1 MTASS
6 QRRDPGGALRAAD
19 AGRRVLLKGWVA
31 RRRDLG
37 ELIFLTLRDRSGFVQ
52 VVFDRGRCPSEAVD
66 AAADARSEDVVAVE
80 GEVLLR
86 AEGQRNRE
94 LPTGDVEVLATRLE
108 FLARSQTPPFVV
120 EDRTNATEELR
131 LEYRYLDLR
140 RPVMLKNFVLR
151 DEIAFRVRKVLH
163 ERGFLEVETPMLT
176 RSTPEGARDFLVPS
190 RVHRGKFYALPQ
202 SPQLFKQILMMSGF
216 ERYFQIARCFRD
228 EDLRADRQFEF
239 TQIDLE
245 MSFPTEEDVFD
256 TVEAFLVEAFAAAG
270 IAAARPF
277 RRLTFREAMDRYGT
291 DRPDLRYDLPL
302 CDLSPAAAGSGFAPF
317 EKALGGGGTVRGLR
331 VPGGAGLSRKRL
343 DELTEKAKELGAGGL
358 LWFKRQGAEIASPAK
373 KALAP
378 EQLDRILAA
387 AGVADGDLLLAV
399 ADKEKHALAALAA
412 LRAEAARELKLVD
425 ESRYV
430 FCWVTEFPLLGFD
443 DETKQWFPMNHPFTG
458 PREEDLDRL
467 ESDPGSVRARAYD
480 VVVNGW
486 ELGSGSIRIHR
497 ADLQERVFR
506 VLGIGP
512 EEGRERFGFLLEAL
526 QFGAPPHGGIALG
539 LDRICAIAA
548 GATSLREVIAFPK
561 TTSGID
567 LMTKAPASVLSDQL
581 RELGLDSRR
590 GNAAS
595 PDGPSETR
603 ADR

>member
-1 MTASS
+1 MKR
-6 QRRDPGGALRAAD
+6 QRQPGGSLRAAD
-19 AGRRVLLKGWVA
+19 AGKTVFLQGWIA

-37 ELIFLTLRDRSGFVQ
+37 ELIFLTLRDRSGLVQ
-52 VVFDRGRCPSEAVD
+52 IVFDKQRCPAEAV
-66 AAADARSEDVVAVE
+66 AAAAEARSEDVVEIA
-80 GEVLLR
+80 GEVVLR
-86 AEGQRNRE
+86 AEAQRNR
-94 LPTGDVEVLATRLE
+94 DLATGE
-108 FLARSQTPPFVV
+108 IEIVASSVAFLARSQTPPFVV

-151 DEIAFRVRKVLH
+151 DEIAYRVRRVLH

-190 RVHRGKFYALPQ
+190 RVHRGQWYALPQ
-202 SPQLFKQILMMSGF
+202 SPQLFKQILMISGF
-216 ERYFQIARCFRD
+216 EKYFQIARCFRD

-239 TQIDLE
+239 TQIDVE

-270 IAAARPF
+270 IAVARPF
-277 RRLTFREAMDRYGT
+277 PRLTFRESMEKYGT

-302 CDLSPAAAGSGFAPF
+302 CDLTQAAAGSGFVPF

-331 VPGGAGLSRKRL
+331 VPGGAGFSRKKL
-343 DELTEKAKELGAGGL
+343 DELTEKAREHGAAGL
-358 LWFKRQGAEIASPAK
+358 LWVKKAAGEVTSPAK
-373 KALAP
+373 KGLPP
-378 EQLDRILAA
+378 EHLDRLLAGGA
-387 AGVADGDLLLAV
+387 IADGDLLLIV
-399 ADKEKHALAALAA
+399 ADKEKAAFAALAA
-412 LRAEAARELKLVD
+412 LRAESARELRLVD
-425 ESRYV
+425 ESRYA

-443 DETKQWFPMNHPFTG
+443 EESKQWFPMNHPFTA

-497 ADLQERVFR
+497 AELQERVFR
-506 VLGIGP
+506 RLGIA
-512 EEGRERFGFLLEAL
+512 EAEGRERFGFLLEAL
-526 QFGAPPHGGIALG
+526 SYGAPPHGGIALG

-548 GATSLREVIAFPK
+548 GATSLRDVIAFPK
-561 TTSGID
+561 TTSGIC
-567 LMTKAPASVLSDQL
+567 LMTKAPASVFPAQL
-581 RELGLDSRR
+581 RELGFEPPPRS
-590 GNAAS
+590 
-595 PDGPSETR
+595 DG
-603 ADR
+603 

>member
-1 MTASS
+1 MRTPRQPA
-6 QRRDPGGALRAAD
+6 GELRAAD
-19 AGRRVLLKGWVA
+19 AGRTVVLKGWVA

-37 ELIFLTLRDRSGFVQ
+37 ELIFLSIRDRSGLVQ
-52 VVFDRGRCPSEAVD
+52 VVFDRARCPAEAVD
-66 AAADARSEDVVAVE
+66 TAAGARSEDVVAIE
-80 GEVLLR
+80 GEVVR
-86 AEGQRNRE
+86 RGEGQRNRE
-94 LPTGDVEVLATRLE
+94 LATGEIEVVAKSLA
-108 FLARSQTPPFVV
+108 FLARSETPPFVV

-140 RPVMLKNFVLR
+140 RPTMLKNFVLR

-163 ERGFLEVETPMLT
+163 DRGFIEVETPMLT

-190 RVHRGKFYALPQ
+190 RVHRGQWYALPQ

-216 ERYFQIARCFRD
+216 EKYFQIARCFRD

-245 MSFPTEEDVFD
+245 MSFPTEEDIFD

-277 RRLTFREAMDRYGT
+277 RRMTFREAMETYGT
-291 DRPDLRYDLPL
+291 DRPDLRFDLPL
-302 CDLSPAAAGSGFAPF
+302 CDLSAAAAGTGFAPF
-317 EKALGGGGTVRGLR
+317 EKALAGRGGTVRGLR
-331 VPGGAGLSRKRL
+331 VPNGAAFSRKKL
-343 DELTEKAKELGAGGL
+343 DELTEKAREHGAAGL
-358 LWFKRQGAEIASPAK
+358 LWIKKSGGEVASPAK
-373 KALAP
+373 KSLTP
-378 EQLDRILAA
+378 GQLDALLGAA
-387 AGVADGDLLLAV
+387 VAGEGDLLLIV
-399 ADKEKHALAALAA
+399 ADREKAAYAALAA

-425 ESRYV
+425 ESKYV
-430 FCWVTEFPLLGFD
+430 FCWVTEFPLLGQD
-443 DETKQWFPMNHPFTG
+443 DEGGPWYPMNHPFTG

-506 VLGIGP
+506 VLGISA

-526 QFGAPPHGGIALG
+526 RYGAPPHGGIALG

-548 GATSLREVIAFPK
+548 GATSLRDVIAFPK

-567 LMTKAPASVLSDQL
+567 LMTKAPAGVMPGQL
-581 RELGLDSRR
+581 AELGLEPPRR
-590 GNAAS
+590 S
-595 PDGPSETR
+595 DG
-603 ADR
+603 

>member
-1 MTASS
+1 MSPS
-6 QRRDPGGALRAAD
+6 RQPGGLLRATD

-37 ELIFLTLRDRSGFVQ
+37 ELIFLTVRDRSGLVQ
-52 VVFDRGRCPSEAVD
+52 VVFDRGRCPSAAVD
-66 AAADARSEDVVAVE
+66 AAADARSEDVVAIE

-86 AEGQRNRE
+86 AEAQRNRE
-94 LPTGDVEVLATRLE
+94 LPTGDVEVLASRLE

-140 RPVMLKNFVLR
+140 RPAMLKNFVLR

-190 RVHRGKFYALPQ
+190 RVHRGKWYALPQ
-202 SPQLFKQILMMSGF
+202 SPQLFKQILMISGF

-256 TVEAFLVEAFAAAG
+256 AVEAFLVEAFAAAG
-270 IAAARPF
+270 IAVARPF

-302 CDLSPAAAGSGFAPF
+302 CDLSAAAAGSGFAPL

-331 VPGGAGLSRKRL
+331 VPGGAGFSRKRL
-343 DELTEKAKELGAGGL
+343 DELTERAREHGAAGL
-358 LWFKRQGAEIASPAK
+358 LWIKKTAGEVASPAK
-373 KALAP
+373 KALSEGHMAA
-378 EQLDRILAA
+378 LLAA
-387 AGVADGDLLLAV
+387 AEVGDGDLLLIV
-399 ADKEKHALAALAA
+399 ADREKAALAALAA
-412 LRAEAARELKLVD
+412 LRAEAARALGLVD
-425 ESRYV
+425 DSRHV

-443 DETKQWFPMNHPFTG
+443 EETKQWFPMNHPFTG
-458 PREEDLDRL
+458 PREEDLERL

-506 VLGIGP
+506 VLGIGA

-526 QFGAPPHGGIALG
+526 RYGAPPHGGIALG

-548 GATSLREVIAFPK
+548 GAASLREVIAFPK

-567 LMTKAPASVLSDQL
+567 LMTKAPASVFPEQL
-581 RELGLDSRR
+581 RELGLER

-595 PDGPSETR
+595 PDGPSEAR

>member
-1 MTASS
+1 MTLAR
-6 QRRDPGGALRAAD
+6 QPAGALRDAD
-19 AGRRVLLKGWVA
+19 AGKKVLLKGWVA

-37 ELIFLTLRDRSGFVQ
+37 ELIFLTLRDRSGLVQ
-52 VVFDRGRCPSEAVD
+52 VVLDRARCPTAAVD
-66 AAADARSEDVVAVE
+66 AASDARSEDVVAIE
-80 GEVLLR
+80 GQVVPR
-86 AEGQRNRE
+86 AEGQRNRD
-94 LPTGDVEVLATRLE
+94 LATGEIEVLASRLE
-108 FLARSQTPPFVV
+108 FLARSETPPFTV

-140 RPVMLKNFVLR
+140 RPVMQKNFVLR

-190 RVHRGKFYALPQ
+190 RVHRGQWYALPQ

-245 MSFPTEEDVFD
+245 LSFPTEEDVFD
-256 TVEAFLVEAFAAAG
+256 VVEAFLVEAFAAAN
-270 IAAARPF
+270 IPVTRPF
-277 RRLTFREAMDRYGT
+277 PRLTFREAMDRYGT
-291 DRPDLRYDLPL
+291 DRPDLRYDLEL
-302 CDLSPAAAGSGFAPF
+302 CDLSAAAAGTGFAPF
-317 EKALGGGGTVRGLR
+317 EKALGSGGTVRGLR
-331 VPGGAGLSRKRL
+331 VPGGAPFSRKRL
-343 DELTEKAKELGAGGL
+343 DELTEKAREHGAGGL
-358 LWFKRQGAEIASPAK
+358 LWFKKAAGEVTSPAK
-373 KALAP
+373 KALKSP
-378 EQLDRILAA
+378 QLEGLLSR
-387 AGVADGDLLLAV
+387 AGVEDGDLLLVV
-399 ADKEKHALAALAA
+399 ADKEKAAFAALAQ

-425 ESRYV
+425 ESRYA

-443 DETKQWFPMNHPFTG
+443 EETRKWFPMNHPFTG
-458 PREEDLDRL
+458 PREEDLERL

-497 ADLQERVFR
+497 GDLQERVFR
-506 VLGIGP
+506 VLGIG
-512 EEGRERFGFLLEAL
+512 EAEGRERFGFLLEAL
-526 QFGAPPHGGIALG
+526 KYGAPPHGGIALG

-548 GATSLREVIAFPK
+548 GATSLRDVIAFPK

-567 LMTKAPASVLSDQL
+567 LMTKAPAAVFPEQL
-581 RELGLDSRR
+581 REIGFEPPKPRER
-590 GNAAS
+590 
-595 PDGPSETR
+595 
-603 ADR
+603 

>member
-1 MTASS
+1 MTRQPAG
-6 QRRDPGGALRAAD
+6 QLRAGD
-19 AGRRVLLKGWVA
+19 AGRTVLLKGWVA

-37 ELIFLTLRDRSGFVQ
+37 ELIFLTVRDRSGLVQ
-52 VVFDRGRCPSEAVD
+52 VVFDRARCPADAVD
-66 AAADARSEDVVAVE
+66 AAADARSEDVVEIE
-80 GEVLLR
+80 GGVLLR
-86 AEGQRNRE
+86 AEGQRNKD
-94 LPTGDVEVLATRLE
+94 LPTGEIEVLASRIG
-108 FLARSQTPPFVV
+108 FLARSDTPPFVV

-140 RPVMLKNFVLR
+140 RPVLQKNFVLR
-151 DEIAFRVRKVLH
+151 DEIAFRVRKTLH

-190 RVHRGKFYALPQ
+190 RVHRGQWYALPQ

-270 IAAARPF
+270 IAAGRPF
-277 RRLTFREAMDRYGT
+277 PRLTFRDAMERYGT
-291 DRPDLRYDLPL
+291 DRPDLRFDLPL
-302 CDLSPAAAGSGFAPF
+302 CDLTAAARGTGFAPF
-317 EKALGGGGTVRGLR
+317 EKALGSSGTVRGLC

-343 DELTEKAKELGAGGL
+343 DELTEKAREHGAGGL
-358 LWFKRQGAEIASPAK
+358 LWFKRQGAEVTSPAK
-373 KALAP
+373 KALSP
-378 EQLDRILAA
+378 EQLEGILAA
-387 AGVADGDLLLAV
+387 GGVRDGDLLLVV
-399 ADKEKHALAALAA
+399 ADREKAAFAALAA
-412 LRAEAARELKLVD
+412 LRSEAARELKLID
-425 ESRYV
+425 ESRYA
-430 FCWVTEFPLLGFD
+430 FCWVTEFPLLGWD
-443 DETKQWFPMNHPFTG
+443 DDAKQWFPMNHPFTG

-467 ESDPGSVRARAYD
+467 ESDPGGVRARAYD

-506 VLGIGP
+506 VLGIG
-512 EEGRERFGFLLEAL
+512 EAEGRERFGFLLEAL
-526 QFGAPPHGGIALG
+526 RYGAPPHGGIALG

-548 GATSLREVIAFPK
+548 GASSLRDVIAFPK

-567 LMTKAPASVLSDQL
+567 LMTKAPASVMPGQL
-581 RELGLDSRR
+581 RELGLEPPKPRER
-590 GNAAS
+590 
-595 PDGPSETR
+595 
-603 ADR
+603 